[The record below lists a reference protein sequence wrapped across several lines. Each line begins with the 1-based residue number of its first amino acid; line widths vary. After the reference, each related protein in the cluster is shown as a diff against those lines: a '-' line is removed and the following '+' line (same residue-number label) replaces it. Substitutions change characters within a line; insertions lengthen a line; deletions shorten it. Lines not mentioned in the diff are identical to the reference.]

1 MEYYGWTVQQIA
13 YAKQRYNEIVGD
25 DQLPLNFVGILD
37 LIRWWR
43 LREYAEPLSVKFDK
57 VDLSF
62 DFEWAYEVT
71 RSFDKF
77 FGFI

>member
-1 MEYYGWTVQQIA
+1 MKYYGWTLEQIA

-43 LREYAEPLSVKFDK
+43 LREYSEPLSIRFDK
-57 VDLSF
+57 VDLQF
-62 DFEWAYEVT
+62 DFDYAYEVAS
-71 RSFDKF
+71 SFDKLCC
-77 FGFI
+77 G